1 MGASRSF
8 QHYRD
13 VRSDFGAP
21 EPESESFLGY
31 PSVEFIIAAPAC
43 AIAATHE
50 AVRDS
55 HLLKHY
61 APLAPTVEAALV
73 QPADEHAKDELESI
87 DPGHFAYVDA
97 LNTFAATRTAH
108 SRSCSWVLWSVDAL
122 ECLFGLLSCGRVSLA
137 ELVSP
142 ALELESSTDFKD
154 AEADSGRQSLEEWLD
169 ENADHFGHARIE
181 KLVELCKLRFPV
193 AAPDCRSDDEVV
205 GTGGSSGAVDVKG
218 TSPALEGDSLTVL
231 RDCLSAGAGG
241 RPGKRK
247 REAPS
252 DVVDTYMH
260 A

>member
-1 MGASRSF
+1 MTYRGTSCASYSLLYTASSTTTTETRAGGNHRPRKPSRILPCQSRGIVYWSAPGIGPHSTGVGPCSERVGASRSF

-87 DPGHFAYVDA
+87 DPGHFALQQLVRHI
-97 LNTFAATRTAH
+97 TAAG
-108 SRSCSWVLWSVDAL
+108 CS
-122 ECLFGLLSCGRVSLA
+122 GLLTPSSAFLASCLAAASHSL
-137 ELVSP
+137 
-142 ALELESSTDFKD
+142 
-154 AEADSGRQSLEEWLD
+154 SLC
-169 ENADHFGHARIE
+169 H
-181 KLVELCKLRFPV
+181 LRW
-193 AAPDCRSDDEVV
+193 S
-205 GTGGSSGAVDVKG
+205 
-218 TSPALEGDSLTVL
+218 
-231 RDCLSAGAGG
+231 
-241 RPGKRK
+241 
-247 REAPS
+247 
-252 DVVDTYMH
+252 
-260 A
+260 